1 MKSTTIKLD
10 IAKKVIEVF
19 MEDGGTQGVERKRPS
34 RKKMLLWVG
43 KPLPAFVEIDVWH
56 PRLLHVSCLSLHQRQ
71 DTTRRGGRESGERA
85 KGIGFTVSWICHY
98 FCPLEFAAVIQQT
111 W

>member
-1 MKSTTIKLD
+1 
-10 IAKKVIEVF
+10 

-43 KPLPAFVEIDVWH
+43 KTPSGIRGDRCGH
-56 PRLLHVSCLSLHQRQ
+56 PRLLHVSCLILHRRQ

-85 KGIGFTVSWICHY
+85 TGIGFTVSWICHY
-98 FCPLEFAAVIQQT
+98 FCPLEFAAVGQQT